1 MGTNPSGHKGNND
14 LPAVGVM
21 TLEEMEEAMV
31 RKALE
36 KYNNNISQTAKS
48 LGLTRQMLYRRM
60 DSIKYGI
67 E

>member
-1 MGTNPSGHKGNND
+1 
-14 LPAVGVM
+14 VGVM

-36 KYNNNISQTAKS
+36 KYNSNISQTAKS

-60 DSIKYGI
+60 EKYGFNK
-67 E
+67 